1 MFWLA
6 RPPYWQWLAAAAVLA
21 AALYLDL
28 TGPPTE
34 RYPFV
39 AASVEAGEAVVVEW
53 RDVPR
58 GVLPPRGDT
67 SGVAG
72 RALAAGTPLV
82 DGVLEPA
89 AAVPPDWWAV
99 TIELPVSASA
109 GGEVMITTRAPD
121 LEVAGI
127 VVTPSTTSSFGSLSP
142 GLVAFPP
149 DHAPAIANAL
159 SEHRATILVRP

>member
-6 RPPYWQWLAAAAVLA
+6 RPPYWRWLAAAAVLA
-21 AALYLDL
+21 TALYLDL

-39 AASVEAGEAVVVEW
+39 DASVGAGEAVVVEW

-58 GVLPPRGDT
+58 GLLPPHGGT
-67 SGVAG
+67 SGIAG

-82 DGVLEPA
+82 DGLLEPA
-89 AAVPPDWWAV
+89 AVVPQDWWAV
-99 TIELPVSASA
+99 TVELPADVNA
-109 GGEVMITTRAPD
+109 GREVMITTRAPD
-121 LEVAGI
+121 LQAVGI
-127 VVTPSTTSSFGSLSP
+127 VVTPPTTSGFGSLSP

-159 SEHRATILVRP
+159 AERRATVLVRP